1 MYQVFFKYFKFPPP
15 PPRFFSFMS
24 KNHTIRGCKGL
35 EKNEKQGTFFTQT
48 TQLLHLFVIQLER
61 TLGTKLLRDRSF
73 FTRWGGGGWWDLGGS
88 PPKNGFKGGGAIPKK
103 TEGSGGHAK
112 YFSSCRVDMMFYY

>member
-1 MYQVFFKYFKFPPP
+1 
-15 PPRFFSFMS
+15 MS

-73 FTRWGGGGWWDLGGS
+73 FTRWGGGGAGGIWGGH
-88 PPKNGFKGGGAIPKK
+88 PQKTALKGGGHPKK
-103 TEGSGGHAK
+103 NGGKRGSREI
-112 YFSSCRVDMMFYY
+112 F

>member
-1 MYQVFFKYFKFPPP
+1 
-15 PPRFFSFMS
+15 MS

-61 TLGTKLLRDRSF
+61 TLGTKLL
-73 FTRWGGGGWWDLGGS
+73 TYEVGGAGGTWGGGVT
-88 PPKNGFKGGGAIPKK
+88 PKK
-103 TEGSGGHAK
+103 RLKRRWPSQKKRREGGVTRNILVH
-112 YFSSCRVDMMFYY
+112 VELT